1 MSPMISIKE
10 VAFVLANSRDDC
22 RYCEQIL
29 ERYLSQ
35 SETASFGDRRSD
47 SLLHY
52 YLDSVPNAQFR
63 KLFHINKSTIQ
74 VLVTEIRSITNLHFC
89 SCNGRGEEETLEG
102 VAISVLFLNSQFS
115 MNFLSL
121 FCGQPKHVVQS
132 NILQF
137 NTVLD
142 QIKEHVIYFPSL
154 DNQKLLKP
162 DKNNCFPG
170 SVGVLGTSGCER

>member
-10 VAFVLANSRDDC
+10 VAFVLASSRDDC
-22 RYCEQIL
+22 KCCERVL
-29 ERYLSQ
+29 ERYLNQ
-35 SETASFGDRRSD
+35 SETASFGDKRSD
-47 SLLHY
+47 SLLRY

-74 VLVTEIRSITNLHFC
+74 VLVTEIRSITDLRFC
-89 SCNGRGEEETLEG
+89 SYKGCDEEETLEG

-115 MNFLSL
+115 INFLSM
-121 FCGQPKHVVQS
+121 FCGQPKRVIQS

-154 DNQKLLKP
+154 DNQKLVSP
-162 DKNNCFPG
+162 SRNNYFPG
-170 SVGVLGTSGCER
+170 SVGVLGN